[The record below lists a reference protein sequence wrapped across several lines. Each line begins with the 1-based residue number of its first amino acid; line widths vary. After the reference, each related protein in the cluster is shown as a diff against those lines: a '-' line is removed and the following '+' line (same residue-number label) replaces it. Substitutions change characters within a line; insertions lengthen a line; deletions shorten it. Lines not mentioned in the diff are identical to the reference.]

1 MSKTTSKLL
10 NQGVYG
16 CVYYPSFTC
25 RGNISKSKSTVAKLE
40 LKDRNSVNEI
50 EISNIIKKIRHYDR
64 YFAPIV
70 RSCDIKLNLL
80 TDKPANKSTLDECN
94 VVKNSDFLQ
103 NDFKLIYIKHINGM
117 DIDKYMNGI
126 DVPTLFVS
134 TLFSGY
140 FYCLKGLDLMGDAG
154 VIHFDLH
161 AGNIYYDLDNKRP
174 MIIDFGLSID
184 ISRFLDRDG
193 RGTGNRSKSEARIDY
208 YKMKRA
214 FLGYKPKHYNYTPE
228 SHFLSFLLEKYHGD
242 DKDLDVELTKQDL
255 MTFLNDIII
264 YNKILPSFNQITRQ
278 IMKSSYASVENIGE
292 KYKLQ
297 LIKYYER
304 FVGKDYRSIIR
315 ELAPAYCMMID
326 HYMLNIN
333 FIKFIIDKFVMLSER
348 KDKDKV
354 TMDSPLTYEKIL
366 YSLLQIF
373 VLQLH
378 PVPEKRLTREEISL
392 LFKTIVIG
400 DESSA
405 ILDILREKARD
416 FMDIESGLSLLFLP
430 TTKEFIKSIKKDV
443 AYG

>member
-1 MSKTTSKLL
+1 MSSAKTTTTTKATTSKLL

-40 LKDRNSVNEI
+40 LKDSNSVNEV
-50 EISNIIKKIRHYDR
+50 EIGNIIKKIRHYDR
-64 YFAPIV
+64 HFAPIV

-80 TDKPANKSTLDECN
+80 TDKPQNKSTLDECN
-94 VVKNSDFLQ
+94 VVKNSDFQQ

-134 TLFSGY
+134 TFFSGY
-140 FYCLKGLDLMGDAG
+140 FYCLKGLDLMGGAG

-184 ISRFLDRDG
+184 ISRFYKG
-193 RGTGNRSKSEARIDY
+193 SGSSEIDY

-228 SHFLSFLLEKYHGD
+228 SHFLTFLLEKYHGD
-242 DKDLDVELTKQDL
+242 DRDLDVELTKQDL

-278 IMKSSYASVENIGE
+278 IMRSSYASVGNIGE

-304 FVGKDYRSIIR
+304 FVGKDYRSIIG

-326 HYMLNIN
+326 DYMLNIN

-348 KDKDKV
+348 KDKDKA
-354 TMDSPLTYEKIL
+354 TSPLTYEKIL

-416 FMDIESGLSLLFLP
+416 FMDIETGLSLLSHP
-430 TTKEFIKSIKKDV
+430 TAKEFLKSIEKDI